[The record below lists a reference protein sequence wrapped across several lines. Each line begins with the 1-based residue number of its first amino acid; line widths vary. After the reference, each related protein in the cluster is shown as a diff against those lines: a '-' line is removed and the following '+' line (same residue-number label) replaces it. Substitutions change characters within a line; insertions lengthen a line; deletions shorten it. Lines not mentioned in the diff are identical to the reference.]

1 MLLQIFGLETCNF
14 REFRGAD
21 QADTMIPP
29 EPWQPPQLPQGAMQG
44 QKRLQQAEA
53 AVRRLEKRIAE
64 LMPEKRMLELE
75 LYGDSVTGTLE
86 NRKPL
91 QVPFPVDMLSDPNLP
106 TAVSPASGYL
116 AVRDGTSRTVSTRPR
131 AVAAL
136 QPIRGAKPRLPR
148 RMLYEPEA
156 GSVQVELVHG
166 RW

>member
-64 LMPEKRMLELE
+64 LMTEKRMLELE

-106 TAVSPASGYL
+106 TAVSPRQWIVSGEGRNFENCFNK
-116 AVRDGTSRTVSTRPR
+116 AKSRGGPTAHKGSETSSTAPD
-131 AVAAL
+131 AL
-136 QPIRGAKPRLPR
+136 
-148 RMLYEPEA
+148 
-156 GSVQVELVHG
+156 
-166 RW
+166 